1 MSTDLSGLLSAIL
14 ATLALMTAAADYPLL
29 TFVLAI
35 VALLAA
41 IHALMRVNDLA
52 KIVKSD
58 AEIQRREIRELGHKD
73 ES

>member
-1 MSTDLSGLLSAIL
+1 MNSDVTGLLSAVS
-14 ATLALMTAAADYPLL
+14 ATVALVFAAVDYPIL
-29 TFVLAI
+29 TFLFSI

-41 IHALMRVNDLA
+41 AHAIKRVNDLA

-58 AEIQRREIRELGHKD
+58 VEVQRREIRELGHKD